1 MDFIA
6 ETDTEIVFV
15 EYKNTDV
22 NNAANPGAFAVKLAS
37 DEHYQSIARKFY
49 GSLIYILSCHKNK
62 QYKYVYVLEC
72 DLADTVTRKA
82 LRNKISKKL
91 PFELQNE
98 PEIKAELIN
107 DFKILSIAEW
117 NSNPAYSLFPISKV

>member
-1 MDFIA
+1 MRI
-6 ETDTEIVFV
+6 
-15 EYKNTDV
+15 N
-22 NNAANPGAFAVKLAS
+22 
-37 DEHYQSIARKFY
+37 SII
-49 GSLIYILSCHKNK
+49 LILQKPCGQPINLLENKNK

-72 DLADTVTRKA
+72 ELADTVTRKA

-107 DFKILSIAEW
+107 DFEILSIAEW
-117 NSNPAYSLFPISKV
+117 NSNPAFSLFPISKV